1 LGGEDHNRY
10 YHYCSVRVRK
20 KETHCKVKEPGIG
33 TREVR
38 AGDIRTDAK
47 EQGDMK
53 LRLKRDPGQKDFTT
67 GRLFVDLIPECFTIE
82 DEKRDV
88 KVMHETRIP
97 EGTYEIKLRTFGG
110 HHERYK
116 VKFPDVHHGMLWL
129 QNVPGFKDILIHIGN
144 TDDDSSGCI
153 LLGVAVDK
161 EKGILYKSTE
171 AYLRFY
177 KKVVDKIAKGEKV
190 TITIE

>member
-1 LGGEDHNRY
+1 MNL
-10 YHYCSVRVRK
+10 K
-20 KETHCKVKEPGIG
+20 
-33 TREVR
+33 
-38 AGDIRTDAK
+38 
-47 EQGDMK
+47 
-53 LRLKRDPGQKDFTT
+53 LKRDPGKADYTT
-67 GRLFVDLIPECFTIE
+67 GRLFVDLIPECFTLE
-82 DEKRDV
+82 DQKQDV

-97 EGTYEIKLRTFGG
+97 EGTYDIRLRTFGG

-153 LLGVAVDK
+153 LVGVAVDK
-161 EKGILYKSTE
+161 DKGILYKSTE

-177 KKVVDKIAKGEKV
+177 KKVVNAIAKGEKV
-190 TITIE
+190 KITIE